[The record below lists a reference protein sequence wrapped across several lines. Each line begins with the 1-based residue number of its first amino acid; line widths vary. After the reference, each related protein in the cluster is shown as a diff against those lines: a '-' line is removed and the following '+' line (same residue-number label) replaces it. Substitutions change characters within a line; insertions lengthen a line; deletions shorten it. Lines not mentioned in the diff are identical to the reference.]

1 MYQQFSKISYWLCCI
16 CIIAAALWYPKWEKP
31 RTEAT
36 LSWDVMGYYLYLPAA
51 IIHKDLKQLAFKDE
65 VLAKYHPTGSFYQ
78 AFIYDNGNYVMKYPI
93 GLAIL
98 YLPFFLLAHLSAYLM
113 SYPMDG
119 FSLPYQAGISWGS
132 IFIALLGLWYLRK
145 ILRLYFSEWAVV
157 CSLITVVAAS
167 NYLNYTAIDGSMSH
181 NWVFTFVVFLI
192 GQTIKWY
199 QQPNI
204 FNSLCIG
211 ACIGLAALSRPT
223 DILIC
228 LIPVFWGLT
237 NLGDIKN
244 RLLFWKQKW
253 GYLLLIVSIV
263 AIIGSIQLFY
273 WKYVSGDWIVY
284 SYQDQGFSWL
294 HPHIKDVLISYR
306 KGWLLYTPIMLI
318 ALIGWI
324 PLYRNYRF
332 LFWGGFVYFMLH
344 FYITAAWDVWWY
356 GGCFGQR
363 ALIQAYPILLFP
375 FAAFIDIYLVGKPKV
390 TNISNVDNFKNVGN
404 SVKNHVNNRFIG
416 YKRIAFGFFL
426 LFCTWLNCFQT
437 YQAHGHGFEVDA
449 MTKAYYWR
457 IFGKANPTELDK
469 KLLDTKED
477 YQGERNNIQVIYSND
492 FETVPSSAI
501 YTSQQAHS
509 GKQSLE
515 LNAQNQFSPE
525 IRIPVKPTSNKWI
538 RVQAQFYVPQ
548 KEWEVWKMAQ
558 MIVRFKK
565 EDKILQKRMI
575 RVHRQLGER
584 TWQANWTDM
593 DISDK
598 EFDEV
603 VVLFWN
609 ANGTKTLFIDDLS
622 VEMYEN

>member
-1 MYQQFSKISYWLCCI
+1 MYQQFSKISYWLCCL
-16 CIIAAALWYPKWEKP
+16 CIITAALWYPKWEKP
-31 RTEAT
+31 RTEAA

-65 VLAKYHPTGSFYQ
+65 ILAKYHPTGSFYQ
-78 AFIYDNGNYVMKYPI
+78 AFLHDSGNYVMKYPI

-98 YLPFFLLAHLSAYLM
+98 YLPFFLLAHLAAYIGG
-113 SYPMDG
+113 YPMDG

-132 IFIALLGLWYLRK
+132 IFIALLGLWWLRK
-145 ILRLYFSEWAVV
+145 ILRLYFSEWAVGF
-157 CSLITVVAAS
+157 SLIAVVGAS

-181 NWVFTFVVFLI
+181 NWVFTLVVFLI
-192 GQTIKWY
+192 WQTIKWY
-199 QQPNI
+199 QQPTI

-228 LIPVFWGLT
+228 LIPIFWGL
-237 NLGDIKN
+237 NNKEDIAT

-253 GYLLLIVSIV
+253 NYLLAIVSTV
-263 AIIGSIQLFY
+263 LLIGSIQLFY
-273 WKYVSGDWIVY
+273 WKYVSGDWLVY
-284 SYQDQGFSWL
+284 SYQEDGFSWL
-294 HPHIKDVLISYR
+294 HPHIKNVLISYR
-306 KGWLLYTPIMLI
+306 KGWLVYTPIMLL
-318 ALIGWI
+318 ALIGWL
-324 PLYRNYRF
+324 PLYRKYRF
-332 LFWGGFVYFMLH
+332 LFWGGFVYFILH

-356 GGCFGQR
+356 GGAFGQR
-363 ALIQAYPILLFP
+363 AFIQAYPILLFP
-375 FAAFIDIYLVGKPKV
+375 FAAFIDSYILGKYKV
-390 TNISNVDNFKNVGN
+390 INISNVDNFKNVGN
-404 SVKNHVNNRFIG
+404 SNSKPVNTRFLG
-416 YKRIAFGFFL
+416 FKRMAFGIFL
-426 LFCTWLNCFQT
+426 LFTIWLNCFQT

-457 IFGKANPTELDK
+457 IFGKANPTDLDK
-469 KLLDTKED
+469 KMLDTRED
-477 YQGERNNIQVIYSND
+477 YQGERQNIQAIYLND
-492 FETVPSSAI
+492 FEKEPASAV
-501 YTSQQAHS
+501 YTDKQVFS

-525 IRIPVKPTSNKWI
+525 IRIPVERTPNKWI

-558 MIVRFKK
+558 MVVRFKK
-565 EDKILQKRMI
+565 DGQILKKRMI

-584 TWQANWTDM
+584 AWQSNWTDM
-593 DISDK
+593 DISKGD
-598 EFDEV
+598 FDEV

-609 ANGTKTLFIDDLS
+609 ANSTKTIFIDDLS